1 MKQFWLEIKEIW
13 SELLEWIRN
22 FGLIRMFKCCFI
34 ALFQGIWA
42 FVKIIFGCLVFTTM
56 TCVIYQNGWISWFGH
71 GEISTEIFQALF
83 WFFFDFVLCFCI
95 SKKIIILMR
104 EVLW

>member
-1 MKQFWLEIKEIW
+1 MKQILF
-13 SELLEWIRN
+13 ELFDWVRTY
-22 FGLIRMFKCCFI
+22 GLKRMFKCCFI

-56 TCVIYQNGWISWFGH
+56 TCVIYQNGWILWLGQ

-83 WFFFDFVLCFCI
+83 WFFFNFILCFCI
-95 SKKIIILMR
+95 SKKIIILMS